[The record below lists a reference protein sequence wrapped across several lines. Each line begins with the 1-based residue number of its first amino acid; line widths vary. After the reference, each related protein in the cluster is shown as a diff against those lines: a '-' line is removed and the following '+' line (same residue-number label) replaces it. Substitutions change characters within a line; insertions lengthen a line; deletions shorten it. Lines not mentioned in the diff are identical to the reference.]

1 MIVAA
6 IETRSGVM
14 RMPYMQLMEE
24 RIHFLGITQD
34 IIDQLKDAREIIEPS
49 IDRILDGFYDRL
61 LEVAELKQMFDGPE
75 AITRARNAQKR
86 HWLDALFSGKYDDAY
101 YQRTAQIGRAHARIG
116 LTPNWYIGGY
126 NLMLSEFIGQIE
138 TECADDPQRASKM
151 IEAVSK
157 IVFLDMDLVMHCYLE
172 AKDESMRRLL
182 LKSSEFRK
190 DMWAIVDSLNNRADT
205 LVEVVEGYRKDPNGD
220 GRDQAAKDQ
229 ILGQV
234 ALVKSEARELEERMR
249 KLPLSEKLYLPNDGL
264 LTRLWARL
272 TGIGI

>member
-1 MIVAA
+1 
-6 IETRSGVM
+6 
-14 RMPYMQLMEE
+14 
-24 RIHFLGITQD
+24 
-34 IIDQLKDAREIIEPS
+34 
-49 IDRILDGFYDRL
+49 
-61 LEVAELKQMFDGPE
+61 
-75 AITRARNAQKR
+75 
-86 HWLDALFSGKYDDAY
+86 
-101 YQRTAQIGRAHARIG
+101 
-116 LTPNWYIGGY
+116 
-126 NLMLSEFIGQIE
+126 
-138 TECADDPQRASKM
+138 
-151 IEAVSK
+151 
-157 IVFLDMDLVMHCYLE
+157 
-172 AKDESMRRLL
+172 MRRLL